1 MLFRKTIGGISMKRR
16 LALLLTVILTAAAV
30 PSAQLMAAE
39 TGTETTEM
47 TQEDAPEEE
56 TPVIETEI
64 SDEDSASE
72 EAEVI
77 ETAPEDTEV
86 YEEDAEESA
95 APAEEEE
102 ADSVEEAAE
111 DVSEADSAAED
122 MTVEEAAE
130 AVTEQELPTLEAS
143 EMAVKVPTAAKA
155 LKVWAA
161 GTLSLTGSLPEG
173 GQVAWSASPAENV
186 DLDPETGH
194 YVLLKEGTVTF
205 TATITAPA
213 AAEEAEE
220 EGQTE
225 PVTKTA
231 EITVSPAGAWTLV
244 DGVTR
249 YYPNNAASAEAFYK
263 GWHETSKDCWTY
275 FDVTTGRQNPKDEK
289 TVKGDFWNYTPVSK
303 DSNSGKSATVSGSTV
318 KVVGDVS
325 GKTVT
330 FKKGTYYFDSYGLA
344 VIKGTYPTS
353 NKNGF
358 YYLKDNF
365 IYVNTSG
372 VVASGW
378 TMISGNVR
386 YFDPT
391 KHTIVYGD
399 SNGWKAGLPAG
410 TVYDGDTN
418 KAVKDPYSSGNMKI
432 PADKETLLL
441 TPKKKSDGSLNTGI
455 LARNCWKTVNN
466 CKFWFKDN
474 GRRAMGWWKMGKKT
488 YYITKKTGCYKGI
501 KQIDG
506 KYYGFRDSG
515 VMYNSGWAKVKD
527 KYRYFKPTTG
537 EMVRNAS
544 AQGIPVDKNGI
555 PVDGNLAVDTLKKAQ
570 GYSSGTKHLIL
581 CDRANHKL
589 AIYEGSKGN
598 WKQKYFW
605 ICSVGKYVN
614 GRSVTPAGVH
624 RTNGYYVY
632 RRGKTSISYYCTYID
647 SGNFI
652 HSQQYYNDSMKPL
665 HVSDGRMG
673 VHITASCIRVD
684 ISRAKWVYNNVKK
697 NTTVVVYGGK

>member
-1 MLFRKTIGGISMKRR
+1 MKRR

-77 ETAPEDTEV
+77 ETAPEETEV
-86 YEEDAEESA
+86 SEEDAEESA

-213 AAEEAEE
+213 AAEEAAE

-263 GWHETSKDCWTY
+263 GWHETSRDCWTY

-330 FKKGTYYFDSYGLA
+330 FKKGTYYFDAYGLA

-386 YFDPT
+386 YFDPKT
-391 KHTIVYGD
+391 HLIVYGD

-418 KAVKDPYSSGNMKI
+418 KAVKDPYSSGKGD
-432 PADKETLLL
+432 PAADTQEEERRQPEHRYPGQELLEDRQQL
-441 TPKKKSDGSLNTGI
+441 QVLVQGQRPQGAGLVEDRQADLLHHQEDRLLQGHQ
-455 LARNCWKTVNN
+455 A
-466 CKFWFKDN
+466 D
-474 GRRAMGWWKMGKKT
+474 RR
-488 YYITKKTGCYKGI
+488 
-501 KQIDG
+501 QVLRLQ
-506 KYYGFRDSG
+506 GFR
-515 VMYNSGWAKVKD
+515 
-527 KYRYFKPTTG
+527 RYVQLRLG
-537 EMVRNAS
+537 
-544 AQGIPVDKNGI
+544 
-555 PVDGNLAVDTLKKAQ
+555 
-570 GYSSGTKHLIL
+570 
-581 CDRANHKL
+581 
-589 AIYEGSKGN
+589 
-598 WKQKYFW
+598 
-605 ICSVGKYVN
+605 
-614 GRSVTPAGVH
+614 
-624 RTNGYYVY
+624 
-632 RRGKTSISYYCTYID
+632 
-647 SGNFI
+647 
-652 HSQQYYNDSMKPL
+652 
-665 HVSDGRMG
+665 
-673 VHITASCIRVD
+673 
-684 ISRAKWVYNNVKK
+684 
-697 NTTVVVYGGK
+697 

>member
-155 LKVWAA
+155 LKVWSA

-213 AAEEAEE
+213 AAEEAAE

-263 GWHETSKDCWTY
+263 GWHETSRDCWTY

-289 TVKGDFWNYTPVSK
+289 TVKGDFWDYTPVSK
-303 DSNSGKSATVSGSTV
+303 DSNSGKSATISGNTV

-325 GKTVT
+325 GKAIT
-330 FKKGTYYFDSYGLA
+330 FKKGTYYFDASGLA

-399 SNGWKAGLPAG
+399 ANGWKAGLPAG

-474 GRRAMGWWKMGKKT
+474 GRRALGWWKIGKQT

>member
-1 MLFRKTIGGISMKRR
+1 MKRR

-213 AAEEAEE
+213 AAEEAAE

-263 GWHETSKDCWTY
+263 GWHETSRDCWTY

-325 GKTVT
+325 GKTIT
-330 FKKGTYYFDSYGLA
+330 FKKGTY
-344 VIKGTYPTS
+344 
-353 NKNGF
+353 
-358 YYLKDNF
+358 
-365 IYVNTSG
+365 SG
-372 VVASGW
+372 CHQ
-378 TMISGNVR
+378 R
-386 YFDPT
+386 
-391 KHTIVYGD
+391 
-399 SNGWKAGLPAG
+399 
-410 TVYDGDTN
+410 
-418 KAVKDPYSSGNMKI
+418 
-432 PADKETLLL
+432 
-441 TPKKKSDGSLNTGI
+441 
-455 LARNCWKTVNN
+455 
-466 CKFWFKDN
+466 
-474 GRRAMGWWKMGKKT
+474 
-488 YYITKKTGCYKGI
+488 
-501 KQIDG
+501 
-506 KYYGFRDSG
+506 
-515 VMYNSGWAKVKD
+515 
-527 KYRYFKPTTG
+527 
-537 EMVRNAS
+537 
-544 AQGIPVDKNGI
+544 
-555 PVDGNLAVDTLKKAQ
+555 
-570 GYSSGTKHLIL
+570 HLS
-581 CDRANHKL
+581 H
-589 AIYEGSKGN
+589 
-598 WKQKYFW
+598 
-605 ICSVGKYVN
+605 
-614 GRSVTPAGVH
+614 
-624 RTNGYYVY
+624 
-632 RRGKTSISYYCTYID
+632 
-647 SGNFI
+647 
-652 HSQQYYNDSMKPL
+652 QQ
-665 HVSDGRMG
+665 
-673 VHITASCIRVD
+673 
-684 ISRAKWVYNNVKK
+684 
-697 NTTVVVYGGK
+697 

>member
-1 MLFRKTIGGISMKRR
+1 MGGISMKRR

-30 PSAQLMAAE
+30 PSAQLMAAD
-39 TGTETTEM
+39 TGTEMTEM
-47 TQEDAPEEE
+47 TQEDTSEAG
-56 TPVIETEI
+56 TTVVETEI

-77 ETAPEDTEV
+77 DTDPAEV
-86 YEEDAEESA
+86 EESGQDAADAEETIVPGDEEEA
-95 APAEEEE
+95 APAEEIEEE
-102 ADSVEEAAE
+102 AGET
-111 DVSEADSAAED
+111 DSAAED
-122 MTVEEAAE
+122 ITVEEAAE
-130 AVTEQELPTLEAS
+130 AVTEQELPVLEAS
-143 EMAVKVPTAAKA
+143 ELAIKVPTAEKA

-161 GTLSLTGSLPEG
+161 GRLTLNGSLQEG
-173 GQVAWSASPAENV
+173 GQVTWSASPAENV

-205 TATITAPA
+205 TASIAIPA
-213 AAEEAEE
+213 AAEAAAE
-220 EGQTE
+220 EGQQEAE

-231 EITVSPAGAWTLV
+231 EITVSPAGTWTLV

-249 YYPNNAASAEAFYK
+249 YYRKGAASADDFYK
-263 GWHETSKDCWTY
+263 GWHETSKNCWTY
-275 FDVTTGRQNPKDEK
+275 FDVNTGRQNPKDSK
-289 TVKGDFWNYTPVSK
+289 TVKGDFWAYTPVSL

-325 GKTVT
+325 GTTIT
-330 FKKGTYYFDSYGLA
+330 FRKGTYYFDSKGMA
-344 VIKGTYPTS
+344 VIQKVYPTS

-358 YYLKDNF
+358 YYLNDNF

-378 TMISGNVR
+378 TMINKNIR
-386 YFDPT
+386 YFDPKT
-391 KHTIVYGD
+391 HKIVYGD
-399 SNGWKAGLPAG
+399 ANGWKAGLPAG
-410 TVYDGDTN
+410 TVYDGDTG

-455 LARNCWKTVNN
+455 LTRNCWKTVNN

-515 VMYNSGWAKVKD
+515 VMYQSGWTKIKD
-527 KYRYFKPTTG
+527 KYYYFKPTNG

-544 AQGIPVDKNGI
+544 AQGIPMNKNGN
-555 PVDGNLAVDTLKKAQ
+555 PVDGNLAVDMLKKAQ
-570 GYSSGTKHLIL
+570 GYSSDTKHLIL
-581 CDRANHKL
+581 CDRAHHKL
-589 AIYEGSKGN
+589 AIYEGRKGN
-598 WKQKYFW
+598 WKQVKFW

-614 GRSVTPAGVH
+614 GKSVTRAGVH
-624 RTNGYYVY
+624 YTTGYYVY
-632 RRGKTSISYYCTYID
+632 RRGKVSISYYCTYIS

-652 HSQQYYNDSMKPL
+652 HSQQYKNDSMKPL

-684 ISRAKWVYNNVKK
+684 ISRAKWVYNNIKRY
-697 NTTVVVYGGK
+697 TTVVVYGGK

>member
-1 MLFRKTIGGISMKRR
+1 MKRR

-102 ADSVEEAAE
+102 AASVEEAAE

-122 MTVEEAAE
+122 ITVEEAAE
-130 AVTEQELPTLEAS
+130 AVTEQELPVLEAS

-213 AAEEAEE
+213 AAEEAAE

-263 GWHETSKDCWTY
+263 GWHETSRDCWTY

-386 YFDPT
+386 YFDPKT
-391 KHTIVYGD
+391 HLIVYGD

-474 GRRAMGWWKMGKKT
+474 GRRALGWWTVGKST
-488 YYITKKTGCYKGI
+488 YYITKKTGCYKGL

-506 KYYGFRDSG
+506 KYYGFKDSG
-515 VMYNSGWAKVKD
+515 VMLKGWGKVKD
-527 KYRYFKPTTG
+527 KYYYFNAKSGVMAANTT
-537 EMVRNAS
+537 V
-544 AQGIPVDKNGI
+544 QGIKVDKSGL
-555 PVDGNLAVDTLKKAQ
+555 PSGGNNAVEMLLKAQ
-570 GYSSGTKHLIL
+570 NYGSGTKYLIL
-581 CDRANHKL
+581 VNRSAHKV
-589 AIYEGSKGN
+589 AVYQGSRNN
-598 WKQKYFW
+598 WKQIYYW
-605 ICSVGKYVN
+605 SCSVGKVIK
-614 GRSVTPAGVH
+614 GKSITPAGNFRVS
-624 RTNGYYVY
+624 GYKIY
-632 RRGKTSISYYCTYID
+632 RFGAQSRSFYCTVLS
-647 SGNFI
+647 SGNMI
-652 HSQQYYNDSMKPL
+652 HSVQYAHGDSSPV
-665 HVSDGRMG
+665 HVVDGRLG
-673 VHITASCIRVD
+673 YHITNSCIRLLVQN
-684 ISRAKWVYNNVKK
+684 AKWVYNNCHEGTAVI
-697 NTTVVVYGGK
+697 VYNP

>member
-1 MLFRKTIGGISMKRR
+1 MLFRKTMGGISMKRR

-102 ADSVEEAAE
+102 AASVEEAAE
-111 DVSEADSAAED
+111 DTSETDSAAED

-213 AAEEAEE
+213 AAEEAAE

-263 GWHETSKDCWTY
+263 GWHETSRDCWTY

-330 FKKGTYYFDSYGLA
+330 FKKGTYYFDAYGLA

-386 YFDPT
+386 YFDPKT
-391 KHTIVYGD
+391 HLIVYGD

-455 LARNCWKTVNN
+455 LTRNCWKTVNN

-474 GRRAMGWWKMGKKT
+474 GRRALGWWKIGKQT

-544 AQGIPVDKNGI
+544 AQGIPVDKDGI

-624 RTNGYYVY
+624 HTNGYYVY
-632 RRGKTSISYYCTYID
+632 RRGKTSISYYCTYIN

>member
-1 MLFRKTIGGISMKRR
+1 MEDQAEPVVYHEPDGIRGYVR
-16 LALLLTVILTAAAV
+16 
-30 PSAQLMAAE
+30 
-39 TGTETTEM
+39 EM
-47 TQEDAPEEE
+47 NK
-56 TPVIETEI
+56 
-64 SDEDSASE
+64 
-72 EAEVI
+72 
-77 ETAPEDTEV
+77 
-86 YEEDAEESA
+86 
-95 APAEEEE
+95 
-102 ADSVEEAAE
+102 
-111 DVSEADSAAED
+111 
-122 MTVEEAAE
+122 AAE

-213 AAEEAEE
+213 AAEEAAE

-263 GWHETSKDCWTY
+263 GWHETSRDCWTY

-289 TVKGDFWNYTPVSK
+289 TVKGDFWDYTPVSK
-303 DSNSGKSATVSGSTV
+303 DSNSGKSATISGNTV

-325 GKTVT
+325 GKAIT
-330 FKKGTYYFDSYGLA
+330 FKKGTYYFDANGLA

-432 PADKETLLL
+432 PADKETQPEHRYPGQELLEDRQQL
-441 TPKKKSDGSLNTGI
+441 QVLVQGQRPQGDGLVEDGQED
-455 LARNCWKTVNN
+455 LLHHQEDRLLQGHQA
-466 CKFWFKDN
+466 D
-474 GRRAMGWWKMGKKT
+474 RR
-488 YYITKKTGCYKGI
+488 
-501 KQIDG
+501 QVLRLQ
-506 KYYGFRDSG
+506 GFR
-515 VMYNSGWAKVKD
+515 
-527 KYRYFKPTTG
+527 RYVQLRLG
-537 EMVRNAS
+537 
-544 AQGIPVDKNGI
+544 QG
-555 PVDGNLAVDTLKKAQ
+555 Q
-570 GYSSGTKHLIL
+570 GQISLFQAH
-581 CDRANHKL
+581 
-589 AIYEGSKGN
+589 
-598 WKQKYFW
+598 
-605 ICSVGKYVN
+605 
-614 GRSVTPAGVH
+614 H
-624 RTNGYYVY
+624 R
-632 RRGKTSISYYCTYID
+632 
-647 SGNFI
+647 
-652 HSQQYYNDSMKPL
+652 
-665 HVSDGRMG
+665 
-673 VHITASCIRVD
+673 
-684 ISRAKWVYNNVKK
+684 
-697 NTTVVVYGGK
+697 